1 MAKLT
6 RKDKIRLQAMA
17 AQNATTASLSNED
30 MMLLLKAKDL
40 ENERLKAELA
50 QEKKKNASSAKS
62 PLKIIRNQRKIISI
76 QSQQIKTLEGEKE
89 FLFKSKETRTSNLAV
104 C

>member
-50 QEKKKNASSAKS
+50 QEKKKNALKDDFLNSS
-62 PLKIIRNQRKIISI
+62 LHKIYQ
-76 QSQQIKTLEGEKE
+76 E
-89 FLFKSKETRTSNLAV
+89 FFVLIDLHLHLHFR
-104 C
+104 

>member
-40 ENERLKAELA
+40 EN
-50 QEKKKNASSAKS
+50 
-62 PLKIIRNQRKIISI
+62 
-76 QSQQIKTLEGEKE
+76 
-89 FLFKSKETRTSNLAV
+89 
-104 C
+104 